1 MQYTILPDHNPSAED
16 ESVLMRGLSSHAW
29 IAREQDLMQGFAFF
43 IRDENGK
50 VVGGVKGS
58 TFYGCL
64 YTDLLWVHNDLR
76 GQSWGTQLMALAET
90 IGRERNCTFATV
102 NTMDW
107 EALPFYQKLGYQVE
121 FIREGF
127 RHNSKLY
134 FLRKTI

>member
-1 MQYTILPDHNPSAED
+1 
-16 ESVLMRGLSSHAW
+16 
-29 IAREQDLMQGFAFF
+29 MQGFAFF